1 MALVS
6 LPSPIYWP
14 GITGSFS
21 TNISLFT
28 TATLTSAGHYAA
40 FIFAAREDMAITHI
54 GCRIGTVA
62 GSPTAEVRI
71 ETVDTS
77 GLPSGT
83 LWATNTNGTTGT
95 ITSDTNILQALTA
108 TANITKGQVFCV
120 MVKYASGTS
129 IIVQHTSLENPSITN
144 LPYRVVNTGTP
155 TKAQLV
161 ASMPTIALGSSST
174 TFYQVPGTLPVASLT
189 TNAFNNTNSAKRGLL
204 FTPPMN
210 CRAIGIKWHQNNNAG
225 NFNAVLY
232 DSGGT
237 ELSSSSTAYD
247 GDHALSST
255 SGLSLVYFDNTV
267 TLTAGTAYRIAI
279 EPSSA
284 TNCNVSTIVLPSAN
298 YRGASPAGTT
308 ANYTTFATATWTDT
322 ATDTLPIMD
331 VIIDQLDNGVGGG
344 GSSIGALIAG

>member
-6 LPSPIYWP
+6 LPSPICWP
-14 GITGSFS
+14 GITGALDTS
-21 TNISLFT
+21 IALFT
-28 TATLTSAGHYAA
+28 TNTLTAAGHYAA
-40 FIFAAREDMAITHI
+40 FIFAAREDMAITHV

-120 MVKYASGTS
+120 MIKYASGTS
-129 IIVQHTSLENPSITN
+129 IIVQHTSLNNPVASN
-144 LPYRVVNTGTP
+144 LPYRVLNTGTP
-155 TKAQLV
+155 TKGQLFDCL
-161 ASMPTIALGSSST
+161 PTIALGSSST
-174 TFYQVPGTLPVASLT
+174 TFYHVPGTLPVASLT

-204 FTPPMN
+204 FTPPMS
-210 CRAIGIKWHQNNNAG
+210 CRAVGIRWHQNNNAG
-225 NFNAVLY
+225 NYNAVLY

-247 GDHALSST
+247 GDHAISSVG
-255 SGLSLVYFDNTV
+255 GLSTVFFDNPV
-267 TLTAGTAYRIAI
+267 TLTAGTTYRIAI

-298 YRGASPAGTT
+298 YRGASPAGAT

-331 VIIDQLDNGVGGG
+331 VVIDQLDNGAGGG
-344 GSSIGALIAG
+344 GAVPYVIG